1 MKWWGRV
8 GVRAALHA
16 WQDGGPGPICG
27 GGRRKRSVYAS
38 PDLPSGNV
46 VRRRSRS
53 PPTLERN
60 HSHPPS
66 SELTALL
73 GESEP
78 GKREAAWE
86 AFVEKYSGILMHAA
100 RNGSSNHDDVMDRYA

>member
-1 MKWWGRV
+1 M
-8 GVRAALHA
+8 
-16 WQDGGPGPICG
+16 P
-27 GGRRKRSVYAS
+27 
-38 PDLPSGNV
+38 
-46 VRRRSRS
+46 
-53 PPTLERN
+53 
-60 HSHPPS
+60 HPPP

-86 AFVEKYSGILMHAA
+86 AFVEKYSGILMHAT